1 MKDAHP
7 PQPLHAAPMRA
18 LLVLVACLLLSACS
32 QVSMYTDLDERQA
45 NEVLAAL
52 LAADINA
59 DKRTALS
66 KTGWEVR
73 VDRGDFARAMQVL
86 QARGLPRQQYATM
99 CDVFRKEGLASSAIE
114 EKARYICSRQQ
125 ELARTLSSYPGVIE
139 ARVHIALQERDQ
151 YGIPGDSSAAVVIF
165 QQPGSNLENLR
176 SRIKT
181 VVKDGIEGLEDIN
194 QVSVEF
200 VSMPGVAPG
209 DAPVRQAAA
218 PAMKSSAMPFV
229 AGAGVLALLAL
240 VWAAWGRWRQQRR
253 QPAPGDGSGLWKG

>member
-73 VDRGDFARAMQVL
+73 VDRGVE
-86 QARGLPRQQYATM
+86 PRIP
-99 CDVFRKEGLASSAIE
+99 CRI
-114 EKARYICSRQQ
+114 
-125 ELARTLSSYPGVIE
+125 
-139 ARVHIALQERDQ
+139 ARVLEPVHSVAARLERLLHNA
-151 YGIPGDSSAAVVIF
+151 GIGGVPLICGLVRCSETHVSIIRDITPVNIRQTVDLS
-165 QQPGSNLENLR
+165 R
-176 SRIKT
+176 SDPTICRK
-181 VVKDGIEGLEDIN
+181 
-194 QVSVEF
+194 
-200 VSMPGVAPG
+200 
-209 DAPVRQAAA
+209 
-218 PAMKSSAMPFV
+218 
-229 AGAGVLALLAL
+229 
-240 VWAAWGRWRQQRR
+240 GRR
-253 QPAPGDGSGLWKG
+253 